1 MIPQQT
7 FENYEI
13 FGNNATKT
21 APDSAK
27 YATGFQESD
36 VLPAEWMNWAWNKN
50 TKGITDLNAGV
61 TSMESELGNVVTAGG
76 ATPTKDT
83 NNQVIT
89 AIKYLIAQA
98 KAQAILEAHPV
109 GSLYWTS
116 STENPAVTFGGG
128 TWTQIKDRFV
138 LAAGS
143 SYKQGNTGGS
153 ATITLTTAQ
162 LPSHSHTIAHTHS
175 FTPAGTIAAH
185 THSFTPAGTIA
196 AHAHSFTP
204 AGTIGAHTHSFTPAG
219 TVSEHTHTFTPEGSI
234 SGHTHSFTPKGNVS
248 SHTHSFTP
256 AGTIAAH
263 THSFTPEGK
272 ITINAHTHTLNNH
285 THSFTPAGT
294 IAAHTHSFT
303 PAGIISGGA
312 YTFKGTAISGTMG
325 GTTDDYQSGFV
336 CNNTTGDVVVP
347 RTGCFSTSS
356 QVNTKALVH
365 DGTWISRMDYR
376 VMEIRFSA
384 TPSGTITI
392 TTNPTF
398 TGTAGTTGST
408 TTKFTG
414 TAGTTEKASGNT
426 SSTTATG
433 SFTGTAGNT
442 GSTTP
447 TFTGTAGNTG
457 STTPTFTG
465 TAGNTGS
472 TTPTFTGTAGNTGS
486 TTPTFTGTEK
496 ETAGTAPDF
505 TGTAGTTGST
515 TTKFTGTAGTTGS
528 TTTKFTGT
536 AGTTGGSS
544 ATNSGAVGSG
554 SSINKMPPYIVE
566 YCWTRTA

>member
-13 FGNNATKT
+13 FGDNATKT

-27 YATGFQESD
+27 YAAGFQESD

-61 TSMESELGNVVTAGG
+61 TSIESELGNVVTAGG
-76 ATPTKDT
+76 NEPSKDS

-89 AIKYLIAQA
+89 AIKYLIEQA
-98 KAQAILEAHPV
+98 KAQAILAAHPV

-143 SYKQGNTGGS
+143 SYKQGITGGS

-185 THSFTPAGTIA
+185 THNFTPKGTIS

-204 AGTIGAHTHSFTPAG
+204 KGTISAHTHSFTPKGTVAEHTHSFTPAGKITINAHNHTLNSHTHSFTPKGTIEAHTHSFTPAG
-219 TVSEHTHTFTPEGSI
+219 
-234 SGHTHSFTPKGNVS
+234 K
-248 SHTHSFTP
+248 
-256 AGTIAAH
+256 
-263 THSFTPEGK
+263 
-272 ITINAHTHTLNNH
+272 
-285 THSFTPAGT
+285 
-294 IAAHTHSFT
+294 
-303 PAGIISGGA
+303 ISGGA

-325 GTTDDYQSGFV
+325 GTANNYQSGFV
-336 CNNTTGDVVVP
+336 CNNTTGDVDVP
-347 RTGCFSTSS
+347 KTGCFSTSNQIS
-356 QVNTKALVH
+356 TKALVH
-365 DGTWISRMDYR
+365 DGTWISRMSYK

-384 TPSGTITI
+384 TPSGTITT

-408 TTKFTG
+408 TTTFTG
-414 TAGTTEKASGNT
+414 TAGTTGAASGNT
-426 SSTTATG
+426 SNTTATG
-433 SFTGTAGNT
+433 SFTGTAGTT

-447 TFTGTAGNTG
+447 TFTGTAG
-457 STTPTFTG
+457 
-465 TAGNTGS
+465 
-472 TTPTFTGTAGNTGS
+472 
-486 TTPTFTGTEK
+486 
-496 ETAGTAPDF
+496 
-505 TGTAGTTGST
+505 TTGSAT
-515 TTKFTGTAGTTGS
+515 TT
-528 TTTKFTGT
+528 FTGT

-544 ATNSGAVGSG
+544 ATNSGTVGSG
-554 SSINKMPPYIVE
+554 SSIDTMPPYIVE

>member
-13 FGNNATKT
+13 FGDNATKT

-27 YATGFQESD
+27 YAAGFQESD

-61 TSMESELGNVVTAGG
+61 TSIESELGNVVTAGG
-76 ATPTKDT
+76 NEPSKDS

-89 AIKYLIAQA
+89 AIKYLIEQA
-98 KAQAILEAHPV
+98 KAQAILAAHPV

-128 TWTQIKDRFV
+128 TWTQIKDCFV

-143 SYKQGNTGGS
+143 SYKQGATGGS

-185 THSFTPAGTIA
+185 THNFTPKGTIS

-204 AGTIGAHTHSFTPAG
+204 KGTISAHTHSFTPKGTISEHTHSFTPKGTVAAHTHSFTPAG
-219 TVSEHTHTFTPEGSI
+219 
-234 SGHTHSFTPKGNVS
+234 
-248 SHTHSFTP
+248 
-256 AGTIAAH
+256 
-263 THSFTPEGK
+263 K
-272 ITINAHTHTLNNH
+272 ITINAHNHTLNNH
-285 THSFTPAGT
+285 THSFTPKGT

-303 PAGIISGGA
+303 PAGKINGGA
-312 YTFKGTAISGTMG
+312 YTFKGTAISGTINRVITPFAG
-325 GTTDDYQSGFV
+325 G
-336 CNNTTGDVVVP
+336 NTATVS
-347 RTGCFSTSS
+347 GCFSSS
-356 QVNTKALVH
+356 TQDGSNSLVN
-365 DGTWISRMDYR
+365 DGVMVSRLSYTNITMN
-376 VMEIRFSA
+376 FSA
-384 TPSGTITI
+384 TPSGTITT

-408 TTKFTG
+408 TTTFTG
-414 TAGTTEKASGNT
+414 TAGTTGAASGNT
-426 SSTTATG
+426 SNTTATG
-433 SFTGTAGNT
+433 SFTGTAGTT

-447 TFTGTAGNTG
+447 TFTGTAGTTGSATPTFTGSAGTTG

-465 TAGNTGS
+465 TAG
-472 TTPTFTGTAGNTGS
+472 
-486 TTPTFTGTEK
+486 
-496 ETAGTAPDF
+496 
-505 TGTAGTTGST
+505 TTGST
-515 TTKFTGTAGTTGS
+515 TTT
-528 TTTKFTGT
+528 FTGT

-544 ATNSGAVGSG
+544 ATNSGTVGSG
-554 SSINKMPPYIVE
+554 SSIDTMPPYIVE

>member
-13 FGNNATKT
+13 FGDNATKT

-27 YATGFQESD
+27 YAAGFQESD

-61 TSMESELGNVVTAGG
+61 TSIEAELGNVVTAGG
-76 ATPTKDT
+76 KTPSKTDNT
-83 NNQVIT
+83 QVIT

-98 KAQAILEAHPV
+98 KAQAILAAHPV

-138 LAAGS
+138 LAAGD
-143 SYKQGNTGGS
+143 SYKQGATGGA

-185 THSFTPAGTIA
+185 THSFTPAGTIGS
-196 AHAHSFTP
+196 HS
-204 AGTIGAHTHSFTPAG
+204 
-219 TVSEHTHTFTPEGSI
+219 
-234 SGHTHSFTPKGNVS
+234 
-248 SHTHSFTP
+248 HSFTP
-256 AGTIAAH
+256 AGTIAEH
-263 THSFTPEGK
+263 THSFTPEGT

-294 IAAHTHSFT
+294 IGSHTHSFT
-303 PAGIISGGA
+303 PAGTISEHFHTVTA
-312 YTFKGTAISGTMG
+312 KGTVASHTHNFDIGSIVSNTWENSPHFAMKYNLSLGESSA
-325 GTTDDYQSGFV
+325 TTTIASKILNSNQGYGPYGSTVKVNYD
-336 CNNTTGDVVVP
+336 
-347 RTGCFSTSS
+347 STSGNTYVAKTS
-356 QVNTKALVH
+356 TTVSMFRTRGYTSYIQPSFTGISVNSSTEQ
-365 DGTWISRMDYR
+365 TT
-376 VMEIRFSA
+376 FS
-384 TPSGTITI
+384 
-392 TTNPTF
+392 
-398 TGTAGTTGST
+398 GTAGTTGST

-414 TAGTTEKASGNT
+414 TAGTTGKNNGNT
-426 SSTTATG
+426 SSTIATG
-433 SFTGTAGNT
+433 SFTGTEGTTGGTTTSFSGTVGTT
-442 GSTTP
+442 GSATP
-447 TFTGTAGNTG
+447 TFSGTAGT
-457 STTPTFTG
+457 
-465 TAGNTGS
+465 
-472 TTPTFTGTAGNTGS
+472 TGS

-496 ETAGTAPDF
+496 ETVGTAPGF

-536 AGTTGGSS
+536 AGTTGSTTTKFTGTAGTTGASS

>member
-13 FGNNATKT
+13 FGDNATKT

-27 YATGFQESD
+27 YAAGFQESD

-61 TSMESELGNVVTAGG
+61 TSIESELGNVVTAGG
-76 ATPTKDT
+76 VEPSENS

-89 AIKYLIAQA
+89 AIKYLIEQA

-128 TWTQIKDRFV
+128 TWTQIKDCFV

-143 SYKQGNTGGS
+143 SYKQGITGGS

-185 THSFTPAGTIA
+185 THNFTPKGTISA
-196 AHAHSFTP
+196 
-204 AGTIGAHTHSFTPAG
+204 
-219 TVSEHTHTFTPEGSI
+219 
-234 SGHTHSFTPKGNVS
+234 HTHSFTPKGTVS

-256 AGTIAAH
+256 AGTVAEH
-263 THSFTPEGK
+263 THNFTPEG
-272 ITINAHTHTLNNH
+272 TI
-285 THSFTPAGT
+285 S
-294 IAAHTHSFT
+294 AHTHSFT
-303 PAGIISGGA
+303 PAGKITINAHNHTLNSHTHSFTPKGTIEAHTHSFTPAGKISGGA

-325 GTTDDYQSGFV
+325 GVTDDYQSGFV
-336 CNNTTGDVVVP
+336 CNNTTSDVIVP
-347 RTGCFSTSS
+347 RTGCFSTSN
-356 QVNTKALVH
+356 QVSTKTLVH
-365 DGTWISRMDYR
+365 DGTWISRMSYR

-384 TPSGTITI
+384 TPSGTITT

-408 TTKFTG
+408 TTTFTG
-414 TAGTTEKASGNT
+414 TAGTTGAASGNT
-426 SSTTATG
+426 SNTTATG
-433 SFTGTAGNT
+433 SFTGTAGTTGSATPTFTGTAGTTGSATPTFTGTAGTT

-447 TFTGTAGNTG
+447 TFTGTAGTTG

-465 TAGNTGS
+465 TAG
-472 TTPTFTGTAGNTGS
+472 
-486 TTPTFTGTEK
+486 
-496 ETAGTAPDF
+496 
-505 TGTAGTTGST
+505 TTGST
-515 TTKFTGTAGTTGS
+515 TTT
-528 TTTKFTGT
+528 FTGT

-544 ATNSGAVGSG
+544 AANSGTVGSG
-554 SSINKMPPYIVE
+554 SSINNMPPYIVE

>member
-13 FGNNATKT
+13 FGDNATKT

-27 YATGFQESD
+27 YAAGFQESD

-61 TSMESELGNVVTAGG
+61 TSIEAELGNVVTAGG
-76 ATPTKDT
+76 KTPSKTNDT
-83 NNQVIT
+83 QVIT

-98 KAQAILEAHPV
+98 KAQAILAAHPV

-138 LAAGS
+138 LAAGD
-143 SYKQGNTGGS
+143 SYKQGATGGA

-185 THSFTPAGTIA
+185 THSFTPAGTIGS
-196 AHAHSFTP
+196 HSHRFTP
-204 AGTIGAHTHSFTPAG
+204 AGTIAGHTHSFTPEGTVSEHTHTYTPEGTISSHTHSFTPKGTVSSHTHSFTPKGTIAEHTHSFTPAG
-219 TVSEHTHTFTPEGSI
+219 T
-234 SGHTHSFTPKGNVS
+234 
-248 SHTHSFTP
+248 
-256 AGTIAAH
+256 
-263 THSFTPEGK
+263 

-294 IAAHTHSFT
+294 IGSHTHSFT
-303 PAGIISGGA
+303 PAGTISNGT
-312 YTFKGTAISGTMG
+312 YNFKGTTITGGVNRVISPFVG
-325 GTTDDYQSGFV
+325 GAKATVS
-336 CNNTTGDVVVP
+336 
-347 RTGCFSTSS
+347 GCFSSS
-356 QVNTKALVH
+356 TQDGSNSLVN
-365 DGTWISRMDYR
+365 DGTWISKQDYTN
-376 VMEIRFSA
+376 VTINFSA
-384 TPSGTITI
+384 TPAGTITVA
-392 TTNPTF
+392 TNPDF
-398 TGTAGTTGST
+398 VGTAGTTGST

-414 TAGTTEKASGNT
+414 TAGTTGKNNGNT
-426 SSTTATG
+426 SSTIATG
-433 SFTGTAGNT
+433 SFTGTEGTT
-442 GSTTP
+442 GGTT
-447 TFTGTAGNTG
+447 TSFTGTAGTTG
-457 STTPTFTG
+457 STAPGFSG
-465 TAGNTGS
+465 TAGT
-472 TTPTFTGTAGNTGS
+472 TGS

-496 ETAGTAPDF
+496 ETVGTAPNF

-536 AGTTGGSS
+536 AGTTGASS